1 MSSVIS
7 GPAAEATLTG
17 ALTSVTA
24 LVPHLTALV
33 SAGVETLPGAR
44 AEPGPGVVEG
54 QWMIGQ
60 DLIDDPQWLGDVIRS
75 TGPGIGTVDPAVA
88 ASLFVQ
94 GYSYRV
100 LALTVA
106 CLVTSGVVPDGSA
119 ARVAIALSGPWPS
132 QVTFPA
138 PTVLIPDDADT
149 DRVTPA
155 LRYIHDTAVDHHLR
169 PLIDAVRSGLGA
181 RIGERMLWGNV
192 AASAATAFRTMQ
204 GCLGTA
210 VEPMGER
217 FFALGAP
224 PLQGQGSFRVVESRS
239 RRGWFWERTNCCLID
254 RLPEGIRCADCS
266 LTPPAQRL
274 ADYRAWL
281 DAS

>member
-1 MSSVIS
+1 MADVIS
-7 GPAAEATLTG
+7 GPAAEM
-17 ALTSVTA
+17 ALTEALASVTT

-33 SAGVETLPGAR
+33 SAEAQTLPGAR
-44 AEPGPGVVEG
+44 ATPGAGVVGG

-60 DLIDDPQWLGDVIRS
+60 DLIDDPQWLGEVIRS
-75 TGPGIGTVDPAVA
+75 TGPGIGTVDPVVA

-106 CLVTSGVVPDGSA
+106 CFVTSGVVPDTSA
-119 ARVAIALSGPWPS
+119 PRVAVALSGPWPS
-132 QVTFPA
+132 RVTFLAPA
-138 PTVLIPDDADT
+138 VLIADDADA
-149 DRVTPA
+149 DRTTRA
-155 LRYIHDTAVDHHLR
+155 LRFIHETAIDHHLA

-181 RIGERMLWGNV
+181 RIGVRMLWGNV

-204 GCLGTA
+204 GYSGNA
-210 VEPMGER
+210 VELMGER
-217 FFALGAP
+217 FFDLAKP
-224 PLQGQGSFRVVESRS
+224 PLQGQGSFRVVESWG

-254 RLPEGIRCADCS
+254 RLPGGIRCADCS

-274 ADYRAWL
+274 SDYRAWL